1 MAITPFIADH
11 PLIQHKLTLL
21 RDKNTGSKEFRE
33 LIAEITMLLCY
44 EATRDLPLKEVEIET
59 PMAVTK
65 TQVISGRKLAF
76 VPILRAGLGMVDGV
90 MQLVP
95 AAKVGHIGLYRDS
108 ETALPVEY
116 YCKLPND
123 IANREVIV
131 LDPMLATG
139 GSAIDAITQIKARG
153 VKNIKFM
160 CIIAAAGSAGR
171 SPRCEDLLR
180 FPGRP
185 SGRAQV
191 HHSRSGRCR
200 RPYLRHQVIPVVN
213 QKSGGNFLRFF
224 LLWHGSHFRQC
235 DAEASIA
242 PQHRRWTVRVS
253 GQRAIKQCPRR
264 ALGKSPSAFLLPVG
278 QCGSASAPTAPSN
291 GLCGFRNGEA

>member
-95 AAKVGHIGLYRDS
+95 AAKVGHIGLYRDP
-108 ETALPVEY
+108 ETAQPVEY

-160 CIIAAAGSAGR
+160 CIIAAPEGLQA
-171 SPRCEDLLR
+171 L
-180 FPGRP
+180 
-185 SGRAQV
+185 Q
-191 HHSRSGRCR
+191 
-200 RPYLRHQVIPVVN
+200 
-213 QKSGGNFLRFF
+213 
-224 LLWHGSHFRQC
+224 
-235 DAEASIA
+235 EAHPDVKIYC
-242 PQHRRWTVRVS
+242 T
-253 GQRAIKQCPRR
+253 K
-264 ALGKSPSAFLLPVG
+264 
-278 QCGSASAPTAPSN
+278 
-291 GLCGFRNGEA
+291 